1 MGRETLRRVSMLGGA
16 FQRFV
21 AMAVLASLAVTGM
34 WSLTAGGDQVGTGV
48 ITGRVIECDPA
59 PVVVVPGFPAPSP
72 TPSSVI
78 LIHHHVAY
86 ATQAIS
92 FSAKEPWE
100 GDFSFTVPPGHYEI
114 VSTYQG
120 YIHWVVVRPGSSTDV
135 TLGTAICPE

>member
-1 MGRETLRRVSMLGGA
+1 MLGGA

-21 AMAVLASLAVTGM
+21 AVAVLASLTITGI
-34 WSLTAGGDQVGTGV
+34 WSLSAGGDQVGTGV
-48 ITGRVIECDPA
+48 ITGRVIECNPA
-59 PVVVVPGFPAPSP
+59 PVVPGFPAPTP

-86 ATQAIS
+86 ASQAIS
-92 FSAKEPWE
+92 FPVKAPWV
-100 GDFSFTVPPGHYEI
+100 GDFSFTVPVGHYEI

-135 TLGTAICPE
+135 TLGAEICPE